1 MPLKDEQLAN
11 KLKHNAIQP
20 TAMRLLV
27 LKYLMQQT
35 SAVSLKNIET
45 GLDSA
50 DKSTIFRTLKT
61 FEKKELIHSIVD
73 GSGITKFALQLKGNT
88 IAAKDSHYHFYC
100 EQCKETFCL
109 STTNIPT
116 IELPKNF
123 IMQEANIIVKGI
135 CGNCNS

>member
-1 MPLKDEQLAN
+1 MENKQLTS
-11 KLKHNAIQP
+11 KLKNNAIQP

-35 SAVSLKNIET
+35 SAVSLKNIEDT
-45 GLDSA
+45 LDTA

-61 FEKKELIHSIVD
+61 FEKNKLIHSIVD
-73 GSGITKFALQLKGNT
+73 GSGITKFALQLEENM
-88 IAAKDSHYHFYC
+88 IEAKDSHYHFH
-100 EQCKETFCL
+100 CKKCQETFCL

-116 IELPKNF
+116 IDLPKNF

-135 CGNCNS
+135 CANCN